1 MRSDIQCCAEFLR
14 LLGPEDEAVTAFY
27 RDVVGLPVMRSYPGI
42 QMLWCGEDIAFE
54 LKYDTPDVPEPDPRT
69 AALSCASAGK
79 ITSALFVPVLRT
91 YDLDAT
97 RARLVAAG
105 FPPVLDEAG
114 EHGRAIYVVGP
125 DGRPTGFQFRDAGS
139 PLAVDAEALRRWE
152 AGEQGLP
159 NTGPMAPE
167 LQDLSRIVL
176 HASDVA
182 RSSAFYAGALGLDDV
197 VDEGDARLH
206 SLGDTTLLQ
215 ISPGGAERPVPADR
229 FEAASA
235 FLLRCHDLAG
245 LTRDALAAG
254 ARPVGEEIVYVTGP
268 GVDVRIR
275 YLADPD
281 GAVVGLIQRTDD
293 GGGEEDVEAMRR
305 WAARASSGAARA

>member
-54 LKYDTPDVPEPDPRT
+54 LKYDTPDVPERDPRT
-69 AALSCASAGK
+69 AP
-79 ITSALFVPVLRT
+79 FVPVLRT
-91 YDLDAT
+91 HDLDAT

-105 FPPVLDEAG
+105 FPPVLDEAE
-114 EHGRAIYVVGP
+114 EHGRTIYVVGP
-125 DGRPTGFQFRDAGS
+125 DARPTGFQYRDPGS
-139 PLAVDAEALRRWE
+139 PLAADAEALRRWE
-152 AGEQGLP
+152 AGRPALP
-159 NTGPMAPE
+159 NTGPLAPE
-167 LQDLSRIVL
+167 LQYLSRIVL
-176 HASDVA
+176 HSSDVA

-197 VDEGDARLH
+197 DVDGESRLH

-215 ISPGGAERPVPADR
+215 ISPGGRESAVPADR

-245 LTRDALAAG
+245 LTRDAVAAG

-281 GAVVGLIQRTDD
+281 GAVVGLIQRTDS
-293 GGGEEDVEAMRR
+293 GGGEEDYEAMRR
-305 WAARASSGAARA
+305 WAARSSRAVATG

>member
-1 MRSDIQCCAEFLR
+1 MRSDVQCCAEFLR
-14 LLGPEDEAVTAFY
+14 LLGPEDEGVTAFY

-69 AALSCASAGK
+69 A
-79 ITSALFVPVLRT
+79 TFVPVLRSH
-91 YDLDAT
+91 DLDAT
-97 RARLVAAG
+97 RARLVAG
-105 FPPVLDEAG
+105 GYPPVLEEAS
-114 EHGRAIYVVGP
+114 EHGRTLYVVGP
-125 DGRPTGFQFRDAGS
+125 DRRPTGFQHRDAGS
-139 PLAVDAEALRRWE
+139 PLAADAEALRRWR

-167 LQDLSRIVL
+167 LQYLSRIVL

-182 RSSAFYAGALGLDDV
+182 RSSAFYAEALGLDDV
-197 VDEGDARLH
+197 ETEGDARLH

-215 ISPGGAERPVPADR
+215 ISPGGAARPVPADR

-245 LTRDALAAG
+245 LTRDAMAAG
-254 ARPVGEEIVYVTGP
+254 ARPVGEEVVYVTGP
-268 GVDVRIR
+268 DAEVRIR

-281 GAVVGLIQRTDD
+281 GAVVGLIQRTDS
-293 GGGEEDVEAMRR
+293 GGGEEDFEAMRR
-305 WAARASSGAARA
+305 WAARVG